1 MIQALNWTPQDTETL
16 RAAIANAE
24 ARDEGYVFLAGRQVT
39 IEYARHRLAC
49 LRDGQTDTVSGR
61 EAYASQAA

>member
-1 MIQALNWTPQDTETL
+1 MIQPLNWTARDTDAL
-16 RAAIANAE
+16 RRAIDNAE
-24 ARDEGYVFLAGRQVT
+24 ARDEGYVWLAGRQVT

-61 EAYASQAA
+61 EANA